1 MIFNGQD
8 HILHLLIGLTI
19 ASVPNCSPKAQWN
32 NYANINIIMLSELP
46 FTTF

>member
-32 NYANINIIMLSELP
+32 MQIFNIIMLSELP